1 MPASAKVAPHP
12 IDIIPPRMSAATLE
26 DRLRRAT
33 RNFTAPLPEDD
44 VLSLG
49 ADLAR
54 ELARA
59 HAETPPRHPDLE
71 PSAVVMKEDR
81 PRLEGS
87 RPGAGSDSED
97 LFLLGT
103 LLSWL
108 ATGTRP
114 HVSWRLD
121 GAPTGSLSTL
131 ARRAALAGLAAAQRS
146 ERFASAAEAAQA
158 LDAARTTTG
167 GAAPWPAFRGDAG
180 RSGARSSPSA
190 AGMDA
195 VWQTR
200 LGAIV
205 ASPVVAHGSVL
216 VPTADGRLAFLD
228 PLSGRRLHELKVGS
242 AVESTPALG
251 GALGFVGTDDG
262 ELVAVDTVTGEERY
276 RVRLGQMVRSSP
288 LVLDGQG
295 RVVVGVV
302 EGTATG
308 ALVAIDP
315 SKGRLVWTRKL
326 GAVFSSPTLAGE
338 RVLVGSDDGSLHAVD
353 VTRGTVAWSHRL
365 GAKVRAT
372 PAVAGDVAIVGD
384 FAGLLVAVRV
394 ADGTRVWSREL
405 GHALYSSP
413 CIAAGLC
420 VVGCREGHVHGVDLR
435 TGEPRFETTTRG
447 PVVSSPVAAGDRFL
461 VGSTDGGLYLL
472 AADGRVLQ
480 RSELAASG
488 VQSSAAL
495 GLDPIAFVGSG
506 EGLHAVRLRA

>member
-1 MPASAKVAPHP
+1 
-12 IDIIPPRMSAATLE
+12 MSAATLE
-26 DRLRRAT
+26 DHLRRAT

-44 VLSLG
+44 VFSLG

-71 PSAVVMKEDR
+71 PSSVVMADGR
-81 PRLEGS
+81 PRLAAS
-87 RPGAGSDSED
+87 RPGTGSASED

-108 ATGTRP
+108 ATAARP

-146 ERFASAAEAAQA
+146 ERFASATEAAQA
-158 LDAARTTTG
+158 LDGARTAVTEG
-167 GAAPWPAFRGDAG
+167 MAPWPTFRGDAG
-180 RSGARSSPSA
+180 RSGARPSA
-190 AGMDA
+190 PTGGMDA
-195 VWQTR
+195 IWHAR
-200 LGAIV
+200 LGPIV
-205 ASPVVAHGSVL
+205 ASPVVARGAVI
-216 VPTADGRLAFLD
+216 VPTGDGRVAFFD
-228 PLSGRRLHELKVGS
+228 PLSGRSLHELKVGS
-242 AVESTPALG
+242 AIESTPALA
-251 GALGFVGTDDG
+251 GALAFVGTDDG

-288 LVLDGQG
+288 LVVDGEG

-302 EGTATG
+302 DGKTTG
-308 ALVAIDP
+308 ALVAIDA
-315 SKGRLVWTRKL
+315 SKGRQVWTRKL
-326 GAVFSSPTLAGE
+326 GAVFSSPALAGE

-353 VTRGTVAWSHRL
+353 LARGTVAWSHRL

-372 PAVAGDVAIVGD
+372 PAVAGDAAIVGD
-384 FAGLLVAVRV
+384 FAGLLVAVHV

-405 GHALYSSP
+405 GHGLYSSP
-413 CIAAGLC
+413 CIAAGLV
-420 VVGCREGHVHGVDLR
+420 VVGCREGHVHGVDLL
-435 TGEPRFETTTRG
+435 TGEPRFELTTGG

-461 VGSTDGGLYLL
+461 VGSTDGALYLL
-472 AADGRVLQ
+472 AADGRLLQ
-480 RSELAASG
+480 RSGLSASG

-495 GLDPIAFVGSG
+495 ALEPPIAFVGSG
-506 EGLHAVRLRA
+506 EGLHAVRLHA